1 MDALASEASAQGENC
16 SPASEAFP
24 LALQA
29 ARAAEWRLQHSAI
42 QAIVR
47 ETMSSQ
53 KCGEQIVMGSQ
64 VSLSVAFLA
73 GLASFLSPCVLPLVP
88 IFLAQ
93 MVGQSV
99 SQAAHTLARRMAT
112 FFHSLAFVTGFT
124 LAFIALGATASTLGS
139 FLHANQFLLREI
151 GGILLVI
158 IGLHMT
164 GVLSLPFLYWQ
175 KRFEFHPTRP
185 SYPGSLLIGLIFAIG
200 WTPCV
205 GLILGPI
212 LGLAANA
219 ATLRQG
225 VALLLVYSLGLGIP
239 FLLLGLGLDRFS
251 RLLTWLKPHLG
262 KIEIATGVMM
272 IALGILIYFNLLITL
287 NRFFTFGISV

>member
-1 MDALASEASAQGENC
+1 MD
-16 SPASEAFP
+16 
-24 LALQA
+24 
-29 ARAAEWRLQHSAI
+29 
-42 QAIVR
+42 
-47 ETMSSQ
+47 SSQ
-53 KCGEQIVMGSQ
+53 VGLG
-64 VSLSVAFLA
+64 VAFFA

-88 IFLAQ
+88 IFIAQ

-99 SQAAHTLARRMAT
+99 SQSENMTSKRLVT
-112 FFHSLAFVTGFT
+112 FLHSMMFVAGFT

-151 GGILLVI
+151 GGVALVL

-164 GVLSLPFLYWQ
+164 GLLKMPFLYWQ

-185 SYPGSLLIGLIFAIG
+185 SYPASFAIGVIFAIG

-212 LGLAANA
+212 LVLASNA
-219 ATLRQG
+219 ETLRQG
-225 VALLLVYSLGLGIP
+225 VLLLLIYSLGLGIP

-251 RLLTWLKPHLG
+251 RLLKWLKPHLG
-262 KIEIATGVMM
+262 KIEIATGIIMIILGVM
-272 IALGILIYFNLLITL
+272 IYFNLLIIL
-287 NRFFTFGISV
+287 NRFFNFGIAV

>member
-1 MDALASEASAQGENC
+1 
-16 SPASEAFP
+16 
-24 LALQA
+24 
-29 ARAAEWRLQHSAI
+29 
-42 QAIVR
+42 
-47 ETMSSQ
+47 
-53 KCGEQIVMGSQ
+53 MGSQ
-64 VSLSVAFLA
+64 LSFGVAFVA

-99 SQAAHTLARRMAT
+99 SQATETSATRMVT
-112 FFHSLAFVTGFT
+112 FLHALAFVTGFT

-139 FLHANQFLLREI
+139 ILHTNQFLLREI
-151 GGILLVI
+151 GGVLLVI
-158 IGLHMT
+158 IGLHMSGILT
-164 GVLSLPFLYWQ
+164 LPFLYWQ
-175 KRFEFHPTRP
+175 KRFEFHPARP
-185 SYPGSLLIGLIFAIG
+185 GYPASLLIGIIFAIG

-225 VALLLVYSLGLGIP
+225 VALLLVYSLGLGLP

-251 RLLTWLKPHLG
+251 RLLKWLQPHLG
-262 KIEIATGVMM
+262 KIEIATGVIM
-272 IALGILIYFNLLITL
+272 IALGMLIYFDLLITL

>member
-1 MDALASEASAQGENC
+1 MD
-16 SPASEAFP
+16 
-24 LALQA
+24 
-29 ARAAEWRLQHSAI
+29 
-42 QAIVR
+42 
-47 ETMSSQ
+47 SSQ
-53 KCGEQIVMGSQ
+53 LTFG
-64 VSLSVAFLA
+64 VAFVA

-99 SQAAHTLARRMAT
+99 YQAGERHTKRLVT
-112 FFHSLAFVTGFT
+112 FLHALMFVGGFT
-124 LAFIALGATASTLGS
+124 LTFIALGATASTLGS
-139 FLHANQFLLREI
+139 FLHANQFLLRQV
-151 GGILLVI
+151 GGILLVM

-164 GVLSLPFLYWQ
+164 GLLKLPFLYWQ
-175 KRFEFHPTRP
+175 KRFEFQPSRP
-185 SYPGSLLIGLIFAIG
+185 SYSASFVIGLIFAIG

-225 VALLLVYSLGLGIP
+225 VLLLLVYSLGLGIP

-251 RLLTWLKPHLG
+251 KVLTWLKPHVG
-262 KIEIATGVMM
+262 KIEIATGVIM
-272 IALGILIYFNLLITL
+272 IAMGVLIYFNLFLTL
-287 NRFFTFGISV
+287 NRFFNFGLSV